1 MRTFEYE
8 DTIVDVHEG
17 SFFPTETSK
26 LIINYLKEQK
36 KLYNSSLLDLGCGCG
51 IVSLVLRRLGF
62 NGSIHASD
70 ISESAV
76 ANAVE
81 NFRKYNL
88 EMIGKAGSMFD
99 PWKTMAFDLIIDDV
113 SGIAESIA
121 KISPWFGTSIS
132 CDSGS
137 DGTELTTQIIRN
149 SPEYLKN
156 GGRLIFP
163 VLTLS
168 NYPKIIATAEEVFEE
183 VKLVNNQS
191 FQFPLDLAT
200 KHKEV
205 LEKAIE
211 TKDIIVDYK
220 FGMYIWETRIYEA
233 TSPKKKEN

>member
-8 DTIVDVHEG
+8 ETIVDVHEG

-26 LIINYLKEQK
+26 LIIKYLKEQK
-36 KLYNSSLLDLGCGCG
+36 DLYGSSLLDLGCGCG
-51 IVSLVLRRLGF
+51 IVSLVLKRLGF
-62 NGSIHASD
+62 SGPVHASD

-76 ANAVE
+76 ANALE
-81 NFRKYNL
+81 NFKKYDL
-88 EMIGKAGSMFD
+88 EMTGKAGSMFD
-99 PWKTMAFDLIIDDV
+99 PWKSMSFDLIVDDV

-149 SPEYLKN
+149 SPSYLKD

-163 VLTLS
+163 ILTLS
-168 NYPKIIATAEEVFEE
+168 NYPKIIDAAEEIFEE
-183 VKLVNNQS
+183 VKLVNKQS
-191 FQFPLDLAT
+191 FQFPLDLAA
-200 KHKEV
+200 KHKDV

-233 TSPKKKEN
+233 SSPRK